1 LRFEPFWYLL
11 TSLDHNSFSRG
22 RFSTFILNAVL
33 FAALVPYSR
42 VSSSEAL
49 NKQVIPE
56 ISIIVVNW
64 NGKPLLNDCL
74 VPLLRQTHAA
84 CELILVD
91 NGSSDGSV
99 DWVRTEFSQINLVQL
114 SSNQGFTG
122 GNLAGVE
129 AARGQFIALLNNDT
143 RADERCLDELLLPM
157 VRDSRIGISAAKLL
171 LDGSAAINSAGIGL
185 TTAAVGFDRGY
196 GEDSSLY
203 ALPEQVF
210 GACAAGVLYR
220 RSMLEEIGFL
230 DNDFFLY
237 GEDVD
242 LSFRAQIAGWK
253 CVYVPTAIVYHKL
266 NTTARKLSD
275 VHVYYHTRNLEFV
288 WVKNMQTKL
297 MLRYLHHKIF
307 QEFGAF
313 CYLCLRHGKWR
324 PFFRAKKDALKLLP
338 LMLRRRREI
347 QRRRQVSNEY
357 IQSMLTSV
365 FNKAWLHRKISQ
377 FLQD

>member
-1 LRFEPFWYLL
+1 M
-11 TSLDHNSFSRG
+11 
-22 RFSTFILNAVL
+22 L
-33 FAALVPYSR
+33 FAGSAPSSVPLISK
-42 VSSSEAL
+42 
-49 NKQVIPE
+49 NQVIPQV
-56 ISIIVVNW
+56 SVIVVNW
-64 NGKPLLNDCL
+64 NGKALLQECL
-74 VPLLRQTHAA
+74 GPLLRQRDIA

-99 DWVRTEFSQINLVQL
+99 DWVRTKFPQIKLVQL

-122 GNLAGVE
+122 GNLAGLD
-129 AARGQFIALLNNDT
+129 AAHGEFIALVNNDT
-143 RADERCLDELLLPM
+143 RADERCLSELLLPM
-157 VRDSRIGISAAKLL
+157 IRDSQVGISAAKLL
-171 LDGSAAINSAGIGL
+171 LDRTEMINSAGVAL

-196 GEDSSLY
+196 GEDCCLY
-203 ALPEQVF
+203 DVPEHVF
-210 GACAAGVLYR
+210 GACAAAVLYR

-266 NTTARKLSD
+266 NATARKLSD

-288 WVKNMQTKL
+288 WVKNMPTKL
-297 MLRYLHHKIF
+297 MIRYVHHKIL

-324 PFFRAKKDALKLLP
+324 PFFRAKRDALKMLP
-338 LMLRRRREI
+338 LAIRKRRQIQGRRR
-347 QRRRQVSNEY
+347 VSNDY
-357 IQSMLTSV
+357 LQSMLTSV
-365 FNKAWLHRKISQ
+365 FNKAWLQRKISQ
-377 FLQD
+377 FLQG